1 MYRNLL
7 VPVDGTELSD
17 KAMLRS
23 IELAQQLAA
32 AITAFI
38 VEPTLPLPAVG
49 RPAAMVMAENELHDL
64 QIAQHAMA
72 VLKTFEARA
81 KAAGVAFSGHY
92 RQAPRVPDAIAEA
105 AAEHHCDMI
114 VMATHGR
121 GAFGEMMFGSN
132 TKRVMAVSR
141 VPLLVLH

>member
-32 AITAFI
+32 TITAFI

-49 RPAAMVMAENELHDL
+49 RPAAMVIAESELHDL
-64 QIAQHAMA
+64 HIAHHAHE

-81 KAAGVAFSGHY
+81 QAAGVAFSGHY
-92 RQAPRVPDAIAEA
+92 RQAPRVPEAIAEA

-121 GAFGEMMFGSN
+121 GAFGELMFGSN
-132 TKRVMAVSR
+132 TKRVMATSR

>member
-7 VPVDGTELSD
+7 VPVDGSELSD

-23 IELAQQLAA
+23 IELAQQLGA

-49 RPAAMVMAENELHDL
+49 RPAALVAAEAEMHAL
-64 QIAQHAMA
+64 QIAQHATD
-72 VLKTFEARA
+72 VLNMFEARA
-81 KAAGVAFSGHY
+81 RAAGVAFSGHY
-92 RQAPRVPDAIAEA
+92 RQSPRIDDAIAEA
-105 AAEHHCDMI
+105 ATQLRCDMI

-121 GAFGEMMFGSN
+121 GAFGELMFGSN
-132 TKRVMAVSR
+132 TKRVMSASR